1 MFEPHLN
8 ARRLTI
14 LDRLKHGVA
23 FLTWANFNREL
34 CSAGRRAL
42 YLEVVHLQ
50 IEVRVEGHPL
60 LTVLEVEA

>member
-23 FLTWANFNREL
+23 FLTWTKFNCEP
-34 CSAGRRAL
+34 SGAGRRAL

-60 LTVLEVEA
+60 LAVLEIEA

>member
-23 FLTWANFNREL
+23 FLTWTNSDSEL
-34 CSAGRRAL
+34 CGAGRRAL

-60 LTVLEVEA
+60 LAVLEIEA